1 MYLEWWWWWSASN
14 PYSIRRENDTHEN
27 GAKVSHKLQLL
38 TKEEEIN
45 NTRPPNRYY
54 GGDKRQRWLMKM
66 VYLLTKWVL
75 LGTLD
80 TNLSG
85 RSTRKERKIVRSKG
99 KEDSAVI
106 VTNLSNELR
115 NHFRKIAK
123 VCLHSS
129 FRVLKTW
136 WGDDRWYVP
145 GDDDDEVHDVPSIA

>member
-1 MYLEWWWWWSASN
+1 
-14 PYSIRRENDTHEN
+14 
-27 GAKVSHKLQLL
+27 
-38 TKEEEIN
+38 
-45 NTRPPNRYY
+45 
-54 GGDKRQRWLMKM
+54 M

-106 VTNLSNELR
+106 VTNLSSNELR

-129 FRVLKTW
+129 FRVLKT
-136 WGDDRWYVP
+136 
-145 GDDDDEVHDVPSIA
+145 

>member
-1 MYLEWWWWWSASN
+1 
-14 PYSIRRENDTHEN
+14 
-27 GAKVSHKLQLL
+27 
-38 TKEEEIN
+38 
-45 NTRPPNRYY
+45 
-54 GGDKRQRWLMKM
+54 M

-129 FRVLKTW
+129 FRVLKT
-136 WGDDRWYVP
+136 
-145 GDDDDEVHDVPSIA
+145 

>member
-106 VTNLSNELR
+106 VTNLSHQFKFNSDIFRLMLKRILPSNCLLR
-115 NHFRKIAK
+115 QIRDVWKSPKKPQFS
-123 VCLHSS
+123 SS
-129 FRVLKTW
+129 FF
-136 WGDDRWYVP
+136 
-145 GDDDDEVHDVPSIA
+145 

>member
-1 MYLEWWWWWSASN
+1 
-14 PYSIRRENDTHEN
+14 
-27 GAKVSHKLQLL
+27 
-38 TKEEEIN
+38 
-45 NTRPPNRYY
+45 
-54 GGDKRQRWLMKM
+54 MKM

-106 VTNLSNELR
+106 VTNLSSNELR

-123 VCLHSS
+123 VVYILASE
-129 FRVLKTW
+129 F
-136 WGDDRWYVP
+136 
-145 GDDDDEVHDVPSIA
+145 

>member
-1 MYLEWWWWWSASN
+1 
-14 PYSIRRENDTHEN
+14 
-27 GAKVSHKLQLL
+27 
-38 TKEEEIN
+38 
-45 NTRPPNRYY
+45 
-54 GGDKRQRWLMKM
+54 M

-106 VTNLSNELR
+106 VTNLSSNELR

-123 VCLHSS
+123 VVYILASE
-129 FRVLKTW
+129 F
-136 WGDDRWYVP
+136 
-145 GDDDDEVHDVPSIA
+145 